1 MFTVALI
8 GPDGAGKTTIGRRLE
23 QTLPLPVRYVY
34 MGINYEASNHV
45 LPTTRLIRAAR
56 RARGVGPDTAGPRDP
71 ERLRPRPKGLVKRVA
86 HGLKS
91 SLSLANRIAEESFRH
106 GVARYYQYRGFI
118 VLFDRHFY
126 SDYYAYDI
134 APSGWTGRRG
144 DGATGRPDPTAPPV
158 PPSPRRPVPPVR
170 GRPVGSRIHGF
181 LLERVYPKPDLVIY
195 LDAPAEVLFA
205 RKGEG
210 TLELLERRRH
220 DYLEMRHRVKEF
232 AVVDAS
238 RPADAVAREVT
249 ERIWEYY
256 QASARN
262 STTEKRH
269 VGG

>member
-134 APSGWTGRRG
+134 APSGWNT
-144 DGATGRPDPTAPPV
+144 P
-158 PPSPRRPVPPVR
+158 PRRKGGACGGGPTRPGR

-195 LDAPAEVLFA
+195 LDAPAEVLLA

-210 TLELLERRRH
+210 TVELLERRRH

>member
-106 GVARYYQYRGFI
+106 GVARYYQYRGYI

-134 APSGWTGRRG
+134 ARSG
-144 DGATGRPDPTAPPV
+144 
-158 PPSPRRPVPPVR
+158 R

-195 LDAPAEVLFA
+195 LDAPAEVLLA

-220 DYLEMRHRVKEF
+220 DYLEMRHRVKHF

-238 RPADAVAREVT
+238 RPEDAVAREVT
-249 ERIWEYY
+249 ERIWEFYR
-256 QASARN
+256 ASARN
-262 STTEKRH
+262 SGTEKRH